1 MALRI
6 YVAYDSRREEGA
18 TATIAGCIGSEMEG
32 ASLDVTMCRI
42 GGECPDPRGYDLV
55 IVGSPIYYEHP
66 MRSVIEFIEENN
78 GLRGCRVAVYIVC
91 LAASRR
97 ISAPIRNTVTG
108 RYLGLVLKHI
118 RGEVA
123 ASRAFRGWLRRRGEE
138 VLRECREWYCLLIEK
153 LGVRR

>member
-1 MALRI
+1 MALRA
-6 YVAYDSRREEGA
+6 YVAYDSRRREGA
-18 TATIAGCIGSEMEG
+18 TATIAECIGSEMEG
-32 ASLDVTMCRI
+32 AGLDVSMCRI

-55 IVGSPIYYEHP
+55 IVGSPIYYEQP

-91 LAASRR
+91 LAASQR
-97 ISAPIRNTVTG
+97 IPAPIRNTVIG

-123 ASRAFRGWLRRRGEE
+123 ASRAFRGWLRKRDEE
-138 VLRECREWYCLLIEK
+138 VLRECKEWCRLLIEK
-153 LGVRR
+153 LGVRH